1 MAQQLVVSG
10 SFAIPLEDGG
20 AVAQVDLKQAFNVTQ
35 RADFSRVYDAL
46 VTDDAVDLG
55 TLATAGAKAF
65 IIKCK
70 AGSCT
75 VKLNGGTTAITL
87 DAGAEIMYANPVS
100 GWLTAALISTSGPA
114 TVLFLAV
121 S

>member
-46 VTDDAVDLG
+46 VTDDVVNLG
-55 TLATAGAKAF
+55 TLATAGAKGF

-70 AGSCT
+70 SGSCT
-75 VKLNGGTTAITL
+75 VKLNGSTVAISL
-87 DAGAEIMYANPVS
+87 DAGAEIMYVNPVS
-100 GWLTAALISTSGPA
+100 GWLTTATISTTGPA
-114 TVLFLAV
+114 TILFLAV